1 MRVRSEL
8 FERRYTIEMVETE
21 PPGWNRPALRPIFL
35 MHGQRGISRPGN
47 GGVTKMTDKPGASRI
62 FAIALLLTAFLVPAS
77 ANAIE
82 VKKELNVG
90 GGGARSG
97 GGPEQSGPAPKNPLN
112 QAQQR
117 ALFDAVAN
125 DSDQFLAQES
135 EKKSSGQ
142 PYVDL
147 EKAAFSYMP
156 KGSDAVEAKLTG
168 SEYKPRKSDPTKG
181 TPTGKKKALVFDYKF
196 EGTKFTSSEPPK
208 WEDVDAGSEKEKA
221 AK

>member
-1 MRVRSEL
+1 
-8 FERRYTIEMVETE
+8 
-21 PPGWNRPALRPIFL
+21 
-35 MHGQRGISRPGN
+35 
-47 GGVTKMTDKPGASRI
+47 MTDKPSACRI
-62 FAIALLLTAFLVPAS
+62 FAIALLLTAFLGPGS

-82 VKKELNVG
+82 VKKDLNLG
-90 GGGARSG
+90 GGGAQQ
-97 GGPEQSGPAPKNPLN
+97 GPVQSGPAPKNPLS
-112 QAQQR
+112 QAQQK

-181 TPTGKKKALVFDYKF
+181 TPTGKKKSLVFDYKF

-208 WEDVDAGSEKEKA
+208 WQDVESDKENA
-221 AK
+221 AKK

>member
-1 MRVRSEL
+1 
-8 FERRYTIEMVETE
+8 
-21 PPGWNRPALRPIFL
+21 
-35 MHGQRGISRPGN
+35 
-47 GGVTKMTDKPGASRI
+47 MTDKPSACRV
-62 FAIALLLTAFLVPAS
+62 FAVAVLLTAFLLPAS

-90 GGGARSG
+90 GAPSG
-97 GGPEQSGPAPKNPLN
+97 SGPAQSGPAPKNPLN
-112 QAQQR
+112 QAQQK
-117 ALFDAVAN
+117 ALFDAVAG

-135 EKKSSGQ
+135 EKKSSGE

-156 KGSDAVEAKLTG
+156 KGGGAVEAKLTG
-168 SEYKPRKSDPTKG
+168 SEYKPKKSDPTKG

-208 WEDVDAGSEKEKA
+208 WEDADTGSDKEKA
-221 AK
+221 AKK

>member
-1 MRVRSEL
+1 MT
-8 FERRYTIEMVETE
+8 ER
-21 PPGWNRPALRPIFL
+21 PSAC
-35 MHGQRGISRPGN
+35 
-47 GGVTKMTDKPGASRI
+47 RI

-77 ANAIE
+77 VNAIE
-82 VKKELNVG
+82 VKKKLNMG
-90 GGGARSG
+90 GGGQSG
-97 GGPEQSGPAPKNPLN
+97 GGGPVQSGPSPKNPLS
-112 QAQQR
+112 QAQQK

-156 KGSDAVEAKLTG
+156 KGGDAIEAKLTG
-168 SEYKPRKSDPTKG
+168 SEYKPKKSDPTKG
-181 TPTGKKKALVFDYKF
+181 TPTGKKKTLVFDYKF
-196 EGTKFTSSEPPK
+196 EGTKFTNSEPPK
-208 WEDVDAGSEKEKA
+208 WEDVDTGSEKEKA

>member
-1 MRVRSEL
+1 
-8 FERRYTIEMVETE
+8 
-21 PPGWNRPALRPIFL
+21 
-35 MHGQRGISRPGN
+35 
-47 GGVTKMTDKPGASRI
+47 MTDNPSACRI
-62 FAIALLLTAFLVPAS
+62 FAIALLLTAFMGAAS

-90 GGGARSG
+90 GAQRG
-97 GGPEQSGPAPKNPLN
+97 GGPVQSGPAPKNPLS
-112 QAQQR
+112 QAQQK

-181 TPTGKKKALVFDYKF
+181 TPTGKKKSLVFDYKF

-208 WEDVDAGSEKEKA
+208 WEDADTGSDKQNA
-221 AK
+221 AKK

>member
-1 MRVRSEL
+1 
-8 FERRYTIEMVETE
+8 
-21 PPGWNRPALRPIFL
+21 
-35 MHGQRGISRPGN
+35 
-47 GGVTKMTDKPGASRI
+47 MTDKPGACRI
-62 FAIALLLTAFLVPAS
+62 FAIALLLTAFLVSAS

-90 GGGARSG
+90 GQSG
-97 GGPEQSGPAPKNPLN
+97 GGPVQNGPAPKNPLS
-112 QAQQR
+112 QAQQK

-135 EKKSSGQ
+135 EKKSSGE

-156 KGSDAVEAKLTG
+156 KGSGAVEAKLTG
-168 SEYKPRKSDPTKG
+168 SEYKPKKSDSSRG

-208 WEDVDAGSEKEKA
+208 WEDVDTGSDKEKA
-221 AK
+221 AKK

>member
-1 MRVRSEL
+1 
-8 FERRYTIEMVETE
+8 
-21 PPGWNRPALRPIFL
+21 
-35 MHGQRGISRPGN
+35 
-47 GGVTKMTDKPGASRI
+47 MTDKPSACRI
-62 FAIALLLTAFLVPAS
+62 FAIALLLIAFLGPAS

-90 GGGARSG
+90 GGGAQRE
-97 GGPEQSGPAPKNPLN
+97 GPAQSGPAPKNPLN
-112 QAQQR
+112 QAQQK

-168 SEYKPRKSDPTKG
+168 SEYKPKKSDPTKG

-208 WEDVDAGSEKEKA
+208 WEDVDTGSEKEKA
-221 AK
+221 AKK

>member
-1 MRVRSEL
+1 
-8 FERRYTIEMVETE
+8 
-21 PPGWNRPALRPIFL
+21 
-35 MHGQRGISRPGN
+35 
-47 GGVTKMTDKPGASRI
+47 MTDEPSARKI

-77 ANAIE
+77 AGAIE

-90 GGGARSG
+90 GGGQGG
-97 GGPEQSGPAPKNPLN
+97 GGPVQSGPAPKNPLS
-112 QAQQR
+112 QAQQK

-135 EKKSSGQ
+135 EKKSSGE

-156 KGSDAVEAKLTG
+156 KGSGAVEAKLTG
-168 SEYKPRKSDPTKG
+168 SELKPRKSDPTKG

-196 EGTKFTSSEPPK
+196 EGTKFTASEPPK
-208 WEDVDAGSEKEKA
+208 WEDVDTGSDKEKA
-221 AK
+221 AKK

>member
-1 MRVRSEL
+1 
-8 FERRYTIEMVETE
+8 
-21 PPGWNRPALRPIFL
+21 
-35 MHGQRGISRPGN
+35 
-47 GGVTKMTDKPGASRI
+47 MTDKPSACRI
-62 FAIALLLTAFLVPAS
+62 FAIALLLTAFLGPAS

-90 GGGARSG
+90 GGGAQR
-97 GGPEQSGPAPKNPLN
+97 GGPAQSGPAPKNPLS
-112 QAQQR
+112 QAQQK

-168 SEYKPRKSDPTKG
+168 SEYKPKKSDPTKG
-181 TPTGKKKALVFDYKF
+181 TPTGKKKALCLS
-196 EGTKFTSSEPPK
+196 TSS
-208 WEDVDAGSEKEKA
+208 KA
-221 AK
+221 PSLPAANRPSGKM

>member
-1 MRVRSEL
+1 
-8 FERRYTIEMVETE
+8 
-21 PPGWNRPALRPIFL
+21 
-35 MHGQRGISRPGN
+35 
-47 GGVTKMTDKPGASRI
+47 MTDKRGACRI
-62 FAIALLLTAFLVPAS
+62 FAIALLLTGFLVAAS

-90 GGGARSG
+90 GGAPSG
-97 GGPEQSGPAPKNPLN
+97 GGPVQSGPAPKNPLN
-112 QAQQR
+112 QAQQK

-147 EKAAFSYMP
+147 EKAGFSYMP
-156 KGSDAVEAKLTG
+156 KGSDGVEAKLTG

-208 WEDVDAGSEKEKA
+208 WEDVDSGSEKEKA
-221 AK
+221 AKK

>member
-1 MRVRSEL
+1 
-8 FERRYTIEMVETE
+8 
-21 PPGWNRPALRPIFL
+21 
-35 MHGQRGISRPGN
+35 
-47 GGVTKMTDKPGASRI
+47 MTDNPSACRI
-62 FAIALLLTAFLVPAS
+62 FAIALLFTAFMGAAS

-90 GGGARSG
+90 GGGAQSG
-97 GGPEQSGPAPKNPLN
+97 GGPVQSGPAPKNPLS
-112 QAQQR
+112 QAQQK

-156 KGSDAVEAKLTG
+156 KGSGAVEAKLTG
-168 SEYKPRKSDPTKG
+168 SEFKPRKSDPTKG
-181 TPTGKKKALVFDYKF
+181 TPTGKKKSLVFDYKF
-196 EGTKFTSSEPPK
+196 EGTKFSSSEPPK
-208 WEDVDAGSEKEKA
+208 WEDVDTGSDKQNA
-221 AK
+221 AKK